1 MIWYEDEVKTLKN
14 KILTYD
20 SKPVT
25 LFYGSS
31 SIRLWQKLE
40 SDFLEFNAVNLGFGG
55 STLAACVHFF
65 SQIIVPYNPSKI
77 VLYAG
82 DNDLGDGQ
90 SPEDVFNSY
99 KQFENLVSIQFPEV
113 PIYFISIKPSLIR
126 YNIKGK
132 ILHANKLIRA
142 EISKHPNHRFIDV
155 YSYMVDAEGYP
166 KKNLFEDD
174 GLHINSAGYE
184 LWKNIIFS
192 SLTNDLIFS

>member
-1 MIWYEDEVKTLKN
+1 MIWYEDEVKALKN

-20 SKPVT
+20 SEPVT

-31 SIRLWQKLE
+31 SIRLWQNLE
-40 SDFLEFNAVNLGFGG
+40 TDFSEFNAVNLGFGG

-65 SQIIVPYNPSKI
+65 NQLIVPYNPSKI
-77 VLYAG
+77 ILYAG
-82 DNDLGDGQ
+82 DNDLGDGR

-99 KQFENLVSIQFPEV
+99 KQFENLVSIKSPEV

-132 ILHANKLIRA
+132 ILHANKLIKA

-155 YSYMVDAEGYP
+155 YSYMVDSEGYP

-192 SLTNDLIFS
+192 ALTNDLIFS

>member
-1 MIWYEDEVKTLKN
+1 MIWYEDEVKALQN

-20 SKPVT
+20 SDPVT

-31 SIRLWQKLE
+31 SIRLWQNLE
-40 SDFLEFNAVNLGFGG
+40 TDFSEFNAVNLGFGG

-65 SQIIVPYNPSKI
+65 NQLIVPYNPSKI

-82 DNDLGDGQ
+82 DNDLGDGK

-99 KQFENLVSIQFPEV
+99 KQFESLVSLKFPDV

-132 ILHANKLIRA
+132 ILHTNKLIKS
-142 EISKHPNHRFIDV
+142 EIAKHLSHRFIDV
-155 YSYMVDAEGYP
+155 YSYMVDSEGYP

-174 GLHINSAGYE
+174 GLHINLAGYE